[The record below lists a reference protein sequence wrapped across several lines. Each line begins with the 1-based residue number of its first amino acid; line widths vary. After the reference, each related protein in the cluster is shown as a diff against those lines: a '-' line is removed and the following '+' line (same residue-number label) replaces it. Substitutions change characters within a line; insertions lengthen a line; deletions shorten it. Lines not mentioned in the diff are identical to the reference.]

1 MTDDNKKNKPGF
13 FSRLFG
19 ISDKKNESIDVRAK
33 ESKKESPLTKDIPTK
48 STVSKMKKADIVEL
62 AKSHGLELDI
72 KLTKAFLLEAWVKH
86 FEEIDSTPS
95 NQSPEEESL
104 SDENSIEGEAAEA
117 VQQTPAEAAEET
129 PTEEEPPAEVVDEAA
144 EEETSSEEKT
154 ATEVAEVAA
163 EEETPI
169 AEGPASTEAGDEAV
183 AEEDISSEQEPASEE
198 DTVIEE
204 SADSSNVDNQT
215 DTELQNEPPSDVE
228 HSGSTIVENFEKKQ
242 LNNSV
247 PSFRPGDTLVVSVKV
262 KDGQR
267 TRLQNF
273 EGVVMSIKKRG
284 LNSSFIVRKISSGIG
299 VERTFQLHSP
309 LIDSI
314 TVKRKGDVRKAKLFY
329 LRDRSGKSARIKE
342 RLD

>member
-1 MTDDNKKNKPGF
+1 MTDDNKKNKPSF

-19 ISDKKNESIDVRAK
+19 TSDKKNESIDVKAE
-33 ESKKESPLTKDIPTK
+33 ESKKESSLTKDIPTK

-72 KLTKAFLLEAWVKH
+72 KLTKALLLEAWVKH

-95 NQSPEEESL
+95 KKSPEEESL
-104 SDENSIEGEAAEA
+104 LDETPVEGEAAEA
-117 VQQTPAEAAEET
+117 VEET
-129 PTEEEPPAEVVDEAA
+129 TIEAVKETPIEEEPP
-144 EEETSSEEKT
+144 
-154 ATEVAEVAA
+154 TEGVEVAA

-169 AEGPASTEAGDEAV
+169 EEESAAEVVDEAA
-183 AEEDISSEQEPASEE
+183 AEEDISSEQELASEE

>member
-1 MTDDNKKNKPGF
+1 MTDDNKKNKPSF

-19 ISDKKNESIDVRAK
+19 TSDKKNESIDVKAE
-33 ESKKESPLTKDIPTK
+33 ESKKESSLTKDIPTK

-72 KLTKAFLLEAWVKH
+72 KLTKALLLEAWVKH

-95 NQSPEEESL
+95 KKSPEEESL
-104 SDENSIEGEAAEA
+104 LNETPVEGKAAEA
-117 VQQTPAEAAEET
+117 VEETTIEAVKET
-129 PTEEEPPAEVVDEAA
+129 PTEEEPPTEGVEVAVEEETPIEEESAAEVVDEAA
-144 EEETSSEEKT
+144 
-154 ATEVAEVAA
+154 
-163 EEETPI
+163 
-169 AEGPASTEAGDEAV
+169 
-183 AEEDISSEQEPASEE
+183 AEEDISSEQELASEE

>member
-1 MTDDNKKNKPGF
+1 MTDDNKKNKPSF

-19 ISDKKNESIDVRAK
+19 ISDKKNESKDVKIK
-33 ESKKESPLTKDIPTK
+33 ESKKESPLTKNIPTK

-72 KLTKAFLLEAWVKH
+72 KLTKALLLEAWVKH
-86 FEEIDSTPS
+86 FEEIDSTLLK
-95 NQSPEEESL
+95 QSPEEESL
-104 SDENSIEGEAAEA
+104 SDETPVEGEA
-117 VQQTPAEAAEET
+117 AEAAEET
-129 PTEEEPPAEVVDEAA
+129 PTEEEPPAEEADEAA
-144 EEETSSEEKT
+144 EEEASSEEET
-154 ATEVAEVAA
+154 ATEVVEVAA
-163 EEETPI
+163 EEETPK
-169 AEGPASTEAGDEAV
+169 AEEPAAEVVDEAA
-183 AEEDISSEQEPASEE
+183 AEEDISSEQEPISEE
-198 DTVIEE
+198 DNVIEE
-204 SADSSNVDNQT
+204 SADTSNVDNQT

-228 HSGSTIVENFEKKQ
+228 LSGSTIVENFEKKQ